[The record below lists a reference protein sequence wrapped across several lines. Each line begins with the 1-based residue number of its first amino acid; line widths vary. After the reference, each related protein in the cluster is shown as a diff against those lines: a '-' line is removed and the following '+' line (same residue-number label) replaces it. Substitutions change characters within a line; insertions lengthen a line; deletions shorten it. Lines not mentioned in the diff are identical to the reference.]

1 MAITYVKLQ
10 PCQSNNS
17 EAALSSDRLSS
28 CNDNG
33 SRTSEVFI
41 LAATGMCRDFTRAMI
56 LCLMAMH
63 KQLYGSSQS
72 IYRYVRVQY
81 VYVYTFLQAAHS
93 LTITLNVHY
102 TYTPYNVLII

>member
-33 SRTSEVFI
+33 AGTSEVFI

-56 LCLMAMH
+56 LCLMAMRNNSMA
-63 KQLYGSSQS
+63 LQS
-72 IYRYVRVQY
+72 IYRYVCTYISSSSPQFNDYTKRAL
-81 VYVYTFLQAAHS
+81 YVYT
-93 LTITLNVHY
+93 V
-102 TYTPYNVLII
+102 